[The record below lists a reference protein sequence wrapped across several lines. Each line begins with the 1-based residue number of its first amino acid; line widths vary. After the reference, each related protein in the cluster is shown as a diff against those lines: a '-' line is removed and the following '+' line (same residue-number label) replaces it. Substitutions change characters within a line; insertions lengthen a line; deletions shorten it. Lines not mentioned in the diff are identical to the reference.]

1 MKEGKVMNKADISG
15 IPLVV
20 DPYQDLTPR
29 NDLHHRGAD
38 SWFLVVYAK
47 LEDGS
52 LYNFLIHCLTRGKN
66 DDRVT
71 LCISDITHKRYISQ
85 ITARCTIEGIDDGV
99 RMDAEEVKWTIKKQ
113 SMNVKA
119 NWGKGKQTIDLT
131 ISGDGTVFG
140 YNSNGQLPL
149 FGKEGQNIQYAFPNL
164 TVQGHFTEEGVTMSL
179 TGEAWLDRQWGPLP
193 FEDFLVGN
201 ANWLWI
207 AGKLDDKSTIAIWS
221 SIKSGVTYNWITIL
235 STHGIYTVAP
245 LASSVI
251 DSGKE
256 LWISKKSG
264 MLWASCWEASCPAL
278 SMDLHFRM
286 THTGQEI
293 YSATD
298 RLPIPSCEA
307 SIEISGTMEGRKTH
321 GHGFVELI
329 H

>member
-1 MKEGKVMNKADISG
+1 MKEGALMSKVNLSG

-20 DPYQDLTPR
+20 DPYGDLAPR
-29 NDLHHRGAD
+29 KDLHHKGAD
-38 SWFLVVYAK
+38 SWFLVIHAK

-52 LYNFLIHCLTRGKN
+52 LYDFLIHCLTRGKN
-66 DDRVT
+66 DDKVT

-85 ITARCTIEGIDDGV
+85 ITAHCTIEGTDDGV
-99 RMDAEEVKWTIKKQ
+99 NMTSEQVNWIIKHQ
-113 SMNVKA
+113 SMKVKGY
-119 NWGKGKQTIDLT
+119 WEKEKQTLDVT
-131 ISGDGTVFG
+131 VSGDGTVFG

-149 FGKEGQNIQYAFPNL
+149 FGKEGQNIQYAFLNL
-164 TVQGHFTEEGVTMSL
+164 TVKGSFTEEGKTMSL

-207 AGKLDDKSTIAIWS
+207 AGKLEDQSVITIWS
-221 SIKSGVTYNWITIL
+221 SIKSGVAYNWLTLL
-235 STHGIYTVAP
+235 SPNGIYTVAP

-256 LWISKKSG
+256 LWISKESG
-264 MLWASCWEASCPAL
+264 MLWASQWEAHCPAL
-278 SMDLHFRM
+278 PMDLYFKM

-293 YSATD
+293 YSVTD
-298 RLPIPSCEA
+298 KLPIPQCEA
-307 SIEISGTMEGRKTH
+307 SVEIKGTMANRKVQ
-321 GHGFVELI
+321 GHGFIEIV